1 MTSTATNRSDT
12 ASEMTNELVTL
23 ERRWRNLT
31 TAAHTSVLPSSVDTI
46 RAHSTKPVSARPTLT
61 ASSPADAVT
70 GGGGGD
76 GDGGRC
82 WLRSSA
88 VAIAREAARRRRCD
102 VTPRR
107 NETSPGS
114 GSVWKF
120 TRFVQ
125 LSPTPDARPSAR
137 PPSSSR
143 LSRPGRTT
151 IPSSP
156 STPFPHFHARCSLL
170 TAAPRLPERRRRR
183 QMSAPAM
190 PTPVSRLPK
199 FASWSKSSSLTP
211 AAAVSHAFPA
221 ARLPNGFYHHPGPA
235 GDIGAANGPARRIGS
250 VRTPAEYSAKW
261 RKDAEVTD
269 GGGRVDRNEGAR
281 RNARPH
287 ASAVA
292 PKTADTSLPVCKTEF
307 PVPKT
312 GLPVP
317 KNRLPVSKLSLTGS
331 KQNLN
336 GLSGSKLR
344 PPQWSAHSGPA
355 SSSSPGSGCGSSP
368 PAARSRSTG
377 NLGSAPPSRLAKG
390 DGFRPLGLA
399 VRRRA
404 SPGAPASSLSAEPG
418 HERSRT
424 SCVRAG
430 PLGGPG
436 GVKKSL
442 LPAPGAN
449 GVSYK
454 LSRPSLAKQTRTG
467 AAEVSRARPKTSAG
481 SSPERSPEAPERD
494 DDPSVPGE
502 TPEDMS
508 LSSGSSV
515 DRNRAGREYL
525 DVFDHPGNG
534 GAGVFLLAETGEDD
548 SGPDRSGA
556 AFCDRRGAG
565 NGVTV
570 ATELHFL
577 DETLDW
583 TNGDDGQNHL
593 TRLRR
598 HSGSSPSDCHERGGS
613 SLDLSPSDSCG
624 SGGIYMW
631 DEEGLEPLGGAV
643 VPRAAVDCGLGA
655 FRSDVTDSDALTNVD
670 SCDLDDD
677 DLMLDGD
684 FPDDVSLNAADG
696 GGTSHMAEW
705 RRRQLCW
712 GTQDVHSDDREPGRY
727 DLGKERDDAGVD
739 ADLAADLSPHRTPD
753 VDVEDLAEDL
763 GALRSQLEV
772 LRRFLQDDD
781 TDDDTLTTDTLS
793 PEDGHRSQVEALLRE
808 VQQLKE
814 DLRSKEQIISQLTL
828 QLAVAPAT
836 GRCRCPTDGEQKTP
850 RHTRTDAARVA
861 GFPSLRLPLSA
872 LAVPTLQTLRGEAQT
887 QHPLPPRSEKS
898 GNTRAVLQRHA
909 LPPVLAPAHPD
920 EQNPLVDLP
929 GTLPASP
936 PPLPV

>member
-1 MTSTATNRSDT
+1 
-12 ASEMTNELVTL
+12 
-23 ERRWRNLT
+23 
-31 TAAHTSVLPSSVDTI
+31 
-46 RAHSTKPVSARPTLT
+46 
-61 ASSPADAVT
+61 
-70 GGGGGD
+70 
-76 GDGGRC
+76 
-82 WLRSSA
+82 
-88 VAIAREAARRRRCD
+88 
-102 VTPRR
+102 
-107 NETSPGS
+107 
-114 GSVWKF
+114 
-120 TRFVQ
+120 
-125 LSPTPDARPSAR
+125 
-137 PPSSSR
+137 
-143 LSRPGRTT
+143 
-151 IPSSP
+151 
-156 STPFPHFHARCSLL
+156 
-170 TAAPRLPERRRRR
+170 
-183 QMSAPAM
+183 MSAPAM

-199 FASWSKSSSLTP
+199 FASWSKSSSPTP
-211 AAAVSHAFPA
+211 AAVSHAFPA

-235 GDIGAANGPARRIGS
+235 GGIGAANGPARRIGT

-269 GGGRVDRNEGAR
+269 GGGRVDRNEGAH

-287 ASAVA
+287 VSAVA
-292 PKTADTSLPVCKTEF
+292 PKTADTSLPVCKTEL

-317 KNRLPVSKLSLTGS
+317 KNRLPVSKLRLTGS

-344 PPQWSAHSGPA
+344 PPQWSTHSGPA

-390 DGFRPLGLA
+390 DGLRPLGLA

-418 HERSRT
+418 HERSGT

-430 PLGGPG
+430 PLGVPD

-442 LPAPGAN
+442 LPAPEAN
-449 GVSYK
+449 GVSCK
-454 LSRPSLAKQTRTG
+454 LSRPSLAKKTRTG
-467 AAEVSRARPKTSAG
+467 EAEVSRARPKTAAG
-481 SSPERSPEAPERD
+481 SS
-494 DDPSVPGE
+494 
-502 TPEDMS
+502 
-508 LSSGSSV
+508 
-515 DRNRAGREYL
+515 
-525 DVFDHPGNG
+525 PGNG

-577 DETLDW
+577 DDTLDW
-583 TNGDDGQNHL
+583 SDGDDGQNHL

-598 HSGSSPSDCHERGGS
+598 RSGSGASDCHERDGS

-643 VPRAAVDCGLGA
+643 VPRAPVECGLVGA
-655 FRSDVTDSDALTNVD
+655 FRSDVTDSDALTDVD

-684 FPDDVSLNAADG
+684 FPDDASPNAASVAHPADG
-696 GGTSHMAEW
+696 DGTSHVAE
-705 RRRQLCW
+705 RRRRRLCR
-712 GTQDVHSDDREPGRY
+712 GTRDVRGDD
-727 DLGKERDDAGVD
+727 
-739 ADLAADLSPHRTPD
+739 RTPD

-781 TDDDTLTTDTLS
+781 TDDDDTLTTDTLS

-828 QLAVAPAT
+828 QLAVA
-836 GRCRCPTDGEQKTP
+836 DGEQKTR
-850 RHTRTDAARVA
+850 RHTQTGAARVA

-887 QHPLPPRSEKS
+887 QRPLPPRSEKS
-898 GNTRAVLQRHA
+898 GNARAVLQRHA

-929 GTLPASP
+929 GKKRSCALPASP

>member
-1 MTSTATNRSDT
+1 
-12 ASEMTNELVTL
+12 
-23 ERRWRNLT
+23 
-31 TAAHTSVLPSSVDTI
+31 
-46 RAHSTKPVSARPTLT
+46 
-61 ASSPADAVT
+61 
-70 GGGGGD
+70 
-76 GDGGRC
+76 
-82 WLRSSA
+82 
-88 VAIAREAARRRRCD
+88 
-102 VTPRR
+102 
-107 NETSPGS
+107 
-114 GSVWKF
+114 
-120 TRFVQ
+120 
-125 LSPTPDARPSAR
+125 
-137 PPSSSR
+137 
-143 LSRPGRTT
+143 
-151 IPSSP
+151 
-156 STPFPHFHARCSLL
+156 
-170 TAAPRLPERRRRR
+170 
-183 QMSAPAM
+183 MSAPAM

-199 FASWSKSSSLTP
+199 FASWSKSSSPTP
-211 AAAVSHAFPA
+211 AAVSHAFPA

-235 GDIGAANGPARRIGS
+235 GGIGAANGPARRIGT

-269 GGGRVDRNEGAR
+269 GGGRVDRNEGAH

-287 ASAVA
+287 VSAVA
-292 PKTADTSLPVCKTEF
+292 PKTADTSLPVCKTEL

-317 KNRLPVSKLSLTGS
+317 KNRLPVSKLRLTGS

-344 PPQWSAHSGPA
+344 PPQWSTHSGPA

-390 DGFRPLGLA
+390 DGLRPLGLA

-418 HERSRT
+418 HERSGT

-430 PLGGPG
+430 PLGVPD

-442 LPAPGAN
+442 LPAPEAN
-449 GVSYK
+449 GVSCK
-454 LSRPSLAKQTRTG
+454 LSRPSLAKKTRTG
-467 AAEVSRARPKTSAG
+467 EAEVSRARPKTAAG
-481 SSPERSPEAPERD
+481 SSPERSPEAPERV

-502 TPEDMS
+502 TPEDVS

-525 DVFDHPGNG
+525 DVFDDPVGRHRSPSAPPHGPSRLLGNG

-577 DETLDW
+577 DDTLDW
-583 TNGDDGQNHL
+583 SDGDDGQNHL

-598 HSGSSPSDCHERGGS
+598 RSGSGASDCHERDGS

-643 VPRAAVDCGLGA
+643 VPRAPVECGLVGA
-655 FRSDVTDSDALTNVD
+655 FRSDVTDSDALTDVD

-684 FPDDVSLNAADG
+684 FPDDASPNADG
-696 GGTSHMAEW
+696 DGTSHVAE
-705 RRRQLCW
+705 RRRRRLCR
-712 GTQDVHSDDREPGRY
+712 GTRDVRGDD
-727 DLGKERDDAGVD
+727 
-739 ADLAADLSPHRTPD
+739 RTPD

-781 TDDDTLTTDTLS
+781 TDDDDTLTTDTLS

-828 QLAVAPAT
+828 QLAVA
-836 GRCRCPTDGEQKTP
+836 DGEQKTR
-850 RHTRTDAARVA
+850 RHTQTGAARVA

-887 QHPLPPRSEKS
+887 QRPLPPRSEKS
-898 GNTRAVLQRHA
+898 GNARAVLQRHA

-929 GTLPASP
+929 GKKRSCALPASP